1 MLKDLMF
8 YTNMASD
15 DPIRNIMTLVD
26 EHRDSLP
33 DGVYLELCDNIKR
46 LYALGGETQNV
57 YLLNLTNDY
66 LQALEKVETLQ
77 QEIVN
82 VKRELLRSRVSR
94 FENVSRP
101 IRESRGLLENLLG
114 TLEPT
119 TVQFESMPLPPRNQ

>member
-1 MLKDLMF
+1 
-8 YTNMASD
+8 
-15 DPIRNIMTLVD
+15 MTLVD

-46 LYALGGETQNV
+46 LYALGGETQKV

-119 TVQFESMPLPPRNQ
+119 TVQFEAMPLPPRNQ